1 MSLFW
6 LPQQPD
12 WNASLQEAPS
22 FTRSSARFPIWAAEL
37 GCHCEQP
44 DLRTR
49 IRIIRDAMEK
59 PHLVI
64 PALPCLILLLLALA
78 SPARAQTIVNVDPTT
93 TLRAYTQKP
102 GANMGTPTNYD
113 SGIMY
118 KNLLLPANV
127 GGEGAMLQQIWQ
139 GQAGA
144 SPLSTTQFNSNNS
157 NAQYDQAPENW
168 WKGGNFNVIQSC
180 GANSESC
187 SGGGAE
193 LDCSS
198 TIIANTK
205 AGTSPSGAAYTFSP
219 ACASPIAPGDVIV
232 LKQTFAPLTETQL
245 TTGGWGAGI
254 SEANGGHI
262 SEETTDVCEGCG
274 ASSYK
279 MDLTAG
285 GQASAMIHFQVDH
298 LDAGGTVVNMFRRI
312 SGTYVLKFMAKQVS
326 GSTTLSVQASRSGG
340 FNCGPYRA
348 VLTPQW
354 AQFKIICQATEG
366 IMKQE
371 NSGIQVEWIGRGGG
385 VVYLDNLDFEQDP
398 ATTDPANSTI
408 FSDQYVNALK
418 IVFATGTPGNPG
430 TLRYNPAPSSET
442 LDSWLLPLYA
452 RMMTNEGV
460 DRGFYSSASSK
471 TSLQDFLHLCQVVG
485 VDPLII
491 LPITFTEA
499 DSKELVDFLYGGPKT
514 VYGAKR
520 IALGGPSAP
529 GGYASIFKVI
539 HLALGNENWNGGFT
553 SQAIGWRQ
561 GTDSPSQDYTSRFN
575 TLATDMRA
583 TPSYVSARTEL
594 VIGVQTAGAGAYM
607 SNIATHGHP
616 DAIEIEQYTQ
626 GSVSDYSTNALL
638 FTPAFAEAYVNM
650 NQPDSAHGVYQSY
663 KAIQAQHTC
672 GANHAT
678 QCKVNIYEE
687 NNAGAEGSAPQSAM
701 NGFANGGAYGV
712 IMFNQFLQ
720 SMQTGNIMTQDFF
733 ALTGYFEYQGSKY
746 LKLFGAAIDYGGA
759 CSFANSAIFGGNFCP
774 RPTMLS
780 LQLANNLVIGKMIGC
795 SISGA
800 TGAAPFDLPPNH
812 NGVNA
817 QKNVPTIYAYCFESA
832 ADPNQYAVA
841 IVNESLTTSYP
852 ITWAGKATPTKGV
865 KRMRLAPANPF
876 DTNEAPANWVT
887 NTAVAKVSLATAT
900 GLNIASGDV
909 VPPDSV
915 SVYLYSTGVT

>member
-1 MSLFW
+1 MKKRHLFIPVLPW
-6 LPQQPD
+6 LP
-12 WNASLQEAPS
+12 
-22 FTRSSARFPIWAAEL
+22 
-37 GCHCEQP
+37 
-44 DLRTR
+44 
-49 IRIIRDAMEK
+49 
-59 PHLVI
+59 
-64 PALPCLILLLLALA
+64 LLLLALP
-78 SPARAQTIVNVDPTT
+78 SPAIAQTVVNVDPMT
-93 TLRAYTQKP
+93 TLRGYTQKP

-127 GGEGAMLQQIWQ
+127 GGEGALLQQIWQ
-139 GQAGA
+139 VQSGA
-144 SPLSTTQFNSNNS
+144 TPLSTTRFNSNINNS
-157 NAQYDQAPENW
+157 QYDQVPENW
-168 WKGGNFNVIQSC
+168 WKGAQLRVIQSC
-180 GANSESC
+180 GANSENC

-193 LDCSS
+193 LGCSS
-198 TIIANTK
+198 TIVANTK
-205 AGTSPSGAAYTFSP
+205 AGSAPNGATYTFSP
-219 ACASPIAPGDVIV
+219 ACAAPIAPGDVIV

-285 GQASAMIHFQVDH
+285 GQASVMIRFQVDH
-298 LDAGGTVVNMFRRI
+298 LDVGGTVVNMFRRI
-312 SGTYVLKFMAKQVS
+312 NGTYVLKFMAKQVS
-326 GSTTLSVQASRSGG
+326 GSTTLSVQASRYGG

-354 AQFKIICQATEG
+354 AQFKIPCKVAEG

-371 NSGIQVEWIGRGGG
+371 NSAIQVEWIGRGGG

-398 ATTDPANSTI
+398 ATTDPSNTTI
-408 FSDQYVNALK
+408 FSDQYINALK
-418 IVFATGTPGNPG
+418 TVFATGTPGNPG

-452 RMMTNEGV
+452 RMMTNAGV
-460 DRGFYSSASSK
+460 DNGFYTSASSK

-485 VDPLII
+485 LDPLII

-499 DSKELVDFLYGGPKT
+499 DAKGLVDFLYGGPNT

-520 IALGGPSAP
+520 IALGGPNAA
-529 GGYASIFKVI
+529 GGYASVFKVI
-539 HLALGNENWNGGFT
+539 HMALGNENWNGGFT
-553 SQAIGWRQ
+553 SQAIGFRF
-561 GTDSPSQDYTSRFN
+561 GITSVYQDYTSRFN

-583 TPSYVSARTEL
+583 MPSYVSAQTEL
-594 VIGVQTAGAGAYM
+594 VMGAQAAGAGAFMVNVANY
-607 SNIATHGHP
+607 GHP
-616 DAIEIEQYTQ
+616 DAIEIAEYTQ
-626 GSVSDYSTNALL
+626 TSVSDYATPALL

-650 NQPDSAHGVYQSY
+650 NQPDQGFYGAY
-663 KAIQAQHTC
+663 KAIQAQKTC

-678 QCKVNIYEE
+678 TCKANIYEE
-687 NNAGAEGSAPQSAM
+687 NNGGAEGNAPQSAM

-733 ALTGYFEYQGSKY
+733 ALTGYFEFDHSKY
-746 LKLFGAAIDYGGA
+746 LKLYGAAIDYGGA

-774 RPTMLS
+774 RPTMLA
-780 LQLANNLVIGKMIGC
+780 LQLANSLVIGKMIGC

-800 TGAAPFDLPPNH
+800 TGAAPYDLPPNH

-817 QKNVPTIYAYCFESA
+817 QKNVPTIYAYCFQSA
-832 ADPNQYAVA
+832 ADPNQYGVA

-852 ITWAGKATPTKGV
+852 ITWAGKAAPTIGV

-900 GLNIASGDV
+900 GLNIATGDT

-915 SVYLYSTGVT
+915 SVYLYSTGANPQ